1 MGCGIPTYAED
12 IFSNFVAVNPSGS
25 GFFQAWPSGAS
36 IPTASVLNYA
46 NASGLNIANGIVL
59 PVCDPSTAT
68 CTKDLNVQANQSSI
82 QLVVDVVGYFK

>member
-1 MGCGIPTYAED
+1 
-12 IFSNFVAVNPSGS
+12 VAVAPTGS
-25 GFFQAWPSGAS
+25 GFFQAWAFGSP

-46 NASGLNIANGIVL
+46 NLSGLNIANGIVL

-68 CTKDLNVQANQSSI
+68 RTKDLNVQANQSSI